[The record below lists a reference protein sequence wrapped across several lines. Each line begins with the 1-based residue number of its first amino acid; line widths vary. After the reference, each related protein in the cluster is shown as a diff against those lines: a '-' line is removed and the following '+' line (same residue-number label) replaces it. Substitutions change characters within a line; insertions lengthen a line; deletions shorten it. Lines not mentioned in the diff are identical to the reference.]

1 MRKTIIA
8 TALLV
13 MAAASPAWAGC
24 YYDGVYY
31 EAGYT
36 ICFDGWI
43 QECTV
48 ADYWKAVGMCH
59 ANERTGVDLVDA
71 GTLRDRLRALSEVQ
85 TVQR

>member
-1 MRKTIIA
+1 MRTSIFA
-8 TALLV
+8 AVLLV
-13 MAAASPAWAGC
+13 AAGTSSASAAC

-31 EAGYT
+31 EAGYQ

-48 ADYWKAVGMCH
+48 ADYWKAVGQCH
-59 ANERTGVDLVDA
+59 TNDRTGLDLVDA
-71 GTLRDRLRALSEVQ
+71 GTLRDRLRALSEEQ

>member
-1 MRKTIIA
+1 MRASIFA
-8 TALLV
+8 AVLLV
-13 MAAASPAWAGC
+13 AAGTSSASAAC

-31 EAGYT
+31 EAGYQ

-48 ADYWKAVGMCH
+48 ADYWKAVGQCH
-59 ANERTGVDLVDA
+59 TNDRTGLHLVDA
-71 GTLRDRLRALSEVQ
+71 GTLRDRLRALSEEQ